1 MMESRSKFTEKI
13 LGAIEKITVEGFD
26 ANRRAA
32 RQLGGLFFKG
42 E

>member
-1 MMESRSKFTEKI
+1 MIESRSKFTEKI
-13 LGAIEKITVEGFD
+13 LGAIEKLLEGFD